1 MKRSFLAKLHTHGVY
16 YLVGALLLLIAVP
29 LYQFIILNPAGYND
43 ALATVSKGSFG
54 TYLLWLNAHLGQ
66 FLGYRILLIV
76 AFALLLSLPFTLFR
90 IIVAQ
95 EILGLED
102 VEQEAIVNAEATT
115 ASDEGNDNEDRSEQA
130 TDSTNNTD
138 GTDGMPPYAWRGRG
152 FAVLA
157 AWAGVGGVI
166 FFTAGT
172 ILSTLYLF
180 IVGSSF
186 NSHEAVQGAFAGL
199 SSTFDILT
207 YTVGGG
213 LLAVALLF
221 FGAIIASRGRHLWPG
236 IWVVFSYLAIAGA
249 ALLSG
254 SAVAVAS
261 APAEG
266 QAALTSP
273 AILIFALWVLWL
285 GIMLVR
291 LKPEP

>member
-1 MKRSFLAKLHTHGVY
+1 MSFMKRSFLSKLHTHGIY
-16 YLVGALLLLIAVP
+16 YLVGALLLLIGVP
-29 LYQFIILNPAGYND
+29 IYQFAILNPEGYNTD
-43 ALATVSKGSFG
+43 LVTVSKGSFV
-54 TYLLWLNAHLGQ
+54 TYLLWLNAHPAQ

-102 VEQEAIVNAEATT
+102 VEQEEIVNDEKAT
-115 ASDEGNDNEDRSEQA
+115 ASDKTDDSADENEQE
-130 TDSTNNTD
+130 
-138 GTDGMPPYAWRGRG
+138 TDGMPPYAWRGRG
-152 FAVLA
+152 FAVIA
-157 AWAGVGGVI
+157 AWAGLGGVI
-166 FFTAGT
+166 FCTVGT

-186 NSHEAVQGAFAGL
+186 SSHEPVQSAFSGL
-199 SSTFDILT
+199 SSAFDILT

-236 IWVVFSYLAIAGA
+236 IWVMFSYLAIAGA

-254 SAVAVAS
+254 SAVAVVS

-273 AILIFALWVLWL
+273 ALLVFALWVLWL

>member
-1 MKRSFLAKLHTHGVY
+1 MKRSFLAKLHTNGIY
-16 YLVGALLLLIAVP
+16 YLVGALLLLIGVP
-29 LYQFIILNPAGYND
+29 LYQFAILNPEGYNT
-43 ALATVSKGSFG
+43 ALATVSKGTFV
-54 TYLLWLNAHLGQ
+54 TYLLWLNAHPGQ

-95 EILGLED
+95 EILGLEG
-102 VEQEAIVNAEATT
+102 EAQEAQEAQENIVNDKEPAAT
-115 ASDEGNDNEDRSEQA
+115 SSN
-130 TDSTNNTD
+130 TDSED
-138 GTDGMPPYAWRGRG
+138 KDEDKQETDGMPPYAWRGRG
-152 FAVLA
+152 FAVIA
-157 AWAGVGGVI
+157 AWAGLGGVI
-166 FFTAGT
+166 LFTVGT

-186 NSHEAVQGAFAGL
+186 SSHEPVQGAFSSL
-199 SSTFDILT
+199 SGTFAILT

-254 SAVAVAS
+254 SAVAIAS
-261 APAEG
+261 APTEG
-266 QAALTSP
+266 QATLTSP
-273 AILIFALWVLWL
+273 AILVFALWVLWL

>member
-1 MKRSFLAKLHTHGVY
+1 MKRSFLSKLHTHGVY
-16 YLVGALLLLIAVP
+16 YLVGALLLLVGVP
-29 LYQFIILNPAGYND
+29 LYQFAILNPEGYNT
-43 ALATVSKGSFG
+43 ALATVSKGSFVP
-54 TYLLWLNAHLGQ
+54 YLLWLHAHLGQ
-66 FLGYRILLIV
+66 FLGYRVLLIV
-76 AFALLLSLPFTLFR
+76 SFALLLSLPFTLFR

-95 EILGLED
+95 EILGMED
-102 VEQEAIVNAEATT
+102 VEQEKIIDDGEGA
-115 ASDEGNDNEDRSEQA
+115 ASDEGNDNANSDAEE
-130 TDSTNNTD
+130 TN
-138 GTDGMPPYAWRGRG
+138 GMPPDAWRGRG

-166 FFTAGT
+166 FFTVGT

-186 NSHEAVQGAFAGL
+186 SSHITVQSAFSGL

-213 LLAVALLF
+213 LLAVSLLF

-236 IWVVFSYLAIAGA
+236 IWVMFSYLAIAGA

-261 APAEG
+261 TPAEG
-266 QAALTSP
+266 QATLTSP
-273 AILIFALWVLWL
+273 AILLFALWVCWL

>member
-1 MKRSFLAKLHTHGVY
+1 MKRSFLSKLHTHGIY
-16 YLVGALLLLIAVP
+16 YLVGALLLLIGVP
-29 LYQFIILNPAGYND
+29 LYQFAILNPEGYNA
-43 ALATVSKGSFG
+43 ALATVSKGSFV
-54 TYLLWLNAHLGQ
+54 TYLLWLNAHPGQ

-102 VEQEAIVNAEATT
+102 VEQEEIVNDEETT
-115 ASDEGNDNEDRSEQA
+115 ASGTEGDSKDRDAQE
-130 TDSTNNTD
+130 
-138 GTDGMPPYAWRGRG
+138 TDGMPPYAWRGRG
-152 FAVLA
+152 FAVIA
-157 AWAGVGGVI
+157 AWAGLGGVI
-166 FFTAGT
+166 FCTVGT

-186 NSHEAVQGAFAGL
+186 SSHEPVQSAFPGL

-261 APAEG
+261 APTEG

-273 AILIFALWVLWL
+273 AILVLALWVLWL

>member
-1 MKRSFLAKLHTHGVY
+1 MKRSFLSKLHTRGVY
-16 YLVGALLLLIAVP
+16 YLVGALLLLIGVP
-29 LYQFIILNPAGYND
+29 LYQFAILNPEGYNT
-43 ALATVSKGSFG
+43 ALATVSQGSFVP
-54 TYLLWLNAHLGQ
+54 YLLWLHAHLGQ
-66 FLGYRILLIV
+66 FLGYRVLLIV
-76 AFALLLSLPFTLFR
+76 SFALLLSLPFTLFR

-95 EILGLED
+95 EILGMED
-102 VEQEAIVNAEATT
+102 VEQEKIINDGEET
-115 ASDEGNDNEDRSEQA
+115 ASDEGNDNAHSVAE
-130 TDSTNNTD
+130 
-138 GTDGMPPYAWRGRG
+138 GTDGMPPDAWRGRG

-166 FFTAGT
+166 FFTVGT

-186 NSHEAVQGAFAGL
+186 SSHTTVQSAFSGL

-213 LLAVALLF
+213 LLAVSLLF

-236 IWVVFSYLAIAGA
+236 IWVIFSYLAIAGA

-261 APAEG
+261 TPAEG
-266 QAALTSP
+266 QATLTSP
-273 AILIFALWVLWL
+273 AILLFALWVCWL

>member
-1 MKRSFLAKLHTHGVY
+1 MKRSFLSRLHAHGIY
-16 YLVGALLLLIAVP
+16 YLIGALLLLVGVP
-29 LYQFIILNPAGYND
+29 LYQFTILNPEGYNT
-43 ALATVSKGSFG
+43 ALATVSKGSFV
-54 TYLLWLNAHLGQ
+54 TYLMWLHAHLGQ
-66 FLGYRILLIV
+66 FLGYRVLLIMS
-76 AFALLLSLPFTLFR
+76 FALLLSLPFTVFR

-95 EILGLED
+95 EILGRQD
-102 VEQEAIVNAEATT
+102 VEQEQIVNDEATT
-115 ASDEGNDNEDRSEQA
+115 ASDEEE
-130 TDSTNNTD
+130 
-138 GTDGMPPYAWRGRG
+138 TDGMPPYAWRGRG

-157 AWAGVGGVI
+157 AWAGLGGVI
-166 FFTAGT
+166 FVTGGT

-180 IVGSSF
+180 IIGSSF
-186 NSHEAVQGAFAGL
+186 SSHTTVEGAFSGL

-213 LLAVALLF
+213 LLATALLF

-236 IWVVFSYLAIAGA
+236 IWVLFSYLAIAGA

-266 QAALTSP
+266 QATLTSP
-273 AILIFALWVLWL
+273 AILVFALWVLWL

>member
-1 MKRSFLAKLHTHGVY
+1 MSFMKRSFLSKLHTHGIY
-16 YLVGALLLLIAVP
+16 YLVGALLLLIGVP
-29 LYQFIILNPAGYND
+29 LYQFAILNPEGYNA
-43 ALATVSKGSFG
+43 ALATVSKGSFV
-54 TYLLWLNAHLGQ
+54 TYLLWLNAHPGQ

-102 VEQEAIVNAEATT
+102 VEQEEIVNDEETT
-115 ASDEGNDNEDRSEQA
+115 ASG
-130 TDSTNNTD
+130 TGGDSTD
-138 GTDGMPPYAWRGRG
+138 GDGQETDGMPPYAWRGRG
-152 FAVLA
+152 FAVIA
-157 AWAGVGGVI
+157 AWAGLGGVI
-166 FFTAGT
+166 FCTVGT

-186 NSHEAVQGAFAGL
+186 SSHEPVQSAFPGL

-261 APAEG
+261 APTEG

-273 AILIFALWVLWL
+273 AILVLALWILWL

>member
-1 MKRSFLAKLHTHGVY
+1 MKRSFLAKLHTHGLY
-16 YLVGALLLLIAVP
+16 YLVGALLLLIGVP
-29 LYQFIILNPAGYND
+29 LYQFAILNPEGYNA
-43 ALATVSKGSFG
+43 ALATVSKGTFA
-54 TYLLWLNAHLGQ
+54 TYLLWLNAHPAQ

-95 EILGLED
+95 EILGLAGEGEEQANKVNDEEPGAASSTTDSED
-102 VEQEAIVNAEATT
+102 
-115 ASDEGNDNEDRSEQA
+115 EDRQE
-130 TDSTNNTD
+130 
-138 GTDGMPPYAWRGRG
+138 TDGMPPHAWRGRG
-152 FAVLA
+152 FAVIA
-157 AWAGVGGVI
+157 AWAGLGGVI
-166 FFTAGT
+166 LFTVGA

-186 NSHEAVQGAFAGL
+186 NGHEPVQGAFSSL
-199 SSTFDILT
+199 SGTFDILT

-261 APAEG
+261 APAAG
-266 QAALTSP
+266 QATLTSP
-273 AILIFALWVLWL
+273 AILVFALWVLWL
-285 GIMLVR
+285 GVMLVR

>member
-1 MKRSFLAKLHTHGVY
+1 MSFMKRSFLSKLHTHGIY
-16 YLVGALLLLIAVP
+16 YLVGALLLLIGVP
-29 LYQFIILNPAGYND
+29 FYQFAILNPEGYNT
-43 ALATVSKGSFG
+43 ALATVSKGSFA
-54 TYLLWLNAHLGQ
+54 TYLLWLNAHPGQ

-102 VEQEAIVNAEATT
+102 VEQEEIVNDEKAM
-115 ASDEGNDNEDRSEQA
+115 ASDKTD
-130 TDSTNNTD
+130 DSTAGD
-138 GTDGMPPYAWRGRG
+138 GQETDGMPPYAWRGRG
-152 FAVLA
+152 FAVIA
-157 AWAGVGGVI
+157 AWAGLGGVI
-166 FFTAGT
+166 FCTVGT

-186 NSHEAVQGAFAGL
+186 SSHEPIQSAFPGL

-254 SAVAVAS
+254 SSVAVAS

-273 AILIFALWVLWL
+273 AILVFALWVLWL

>member
-1 MKRSFLAKLHTHGVY
+1 MKRSFLSRLHAHGIY
-16 YLVGALLLLIAVP
+16 YLIGALLLLVGVP
-29 LYQFIILNPAGYND
+29 LYQFTILNPEGYNT
-43 ALATVSKGSFG
+43 ALATVSKGSFV
-54 TYLLWLNAHLGQ
+54 TYLLWLHAHLGQ
-66 FLGYRILLIV
+66 FLGYRVLLIMS
-76 AFALLLSLPFTLFR
+76 FALLLSLPFTVFR

-95 EILGLED
+95 EILGRQD
-102 VEQEAIVNAEATT
+102 VEQEQIVNDEATT
-115 ASDEGNDNEDRSEQA
+115 ASDEEE
-130 TDSTNNTD
+130 
-138 GTDGMPPYAWRGRG
+138 TDGMPPYAWRGRG

-157 AWAGVGGVI
+157 AWAGLGGVI
-166 FFTAGT
+166 FVTGGT

-180 IVGSSF
+180 IIGSSF
-186 NSHEAVQGAFAGL
+186 SSHTTVEGAFSGL

-213 LLAVALLF
+213 LLATALLF

-236 IWVVFSYLAIAGA
+236 IWVLFSYLAIAGA

-266 QAALTSP
+266 QATLTSP
-273 AILIFALWVLWL
+273 AILVFALWVLWL

>member
-1 MKRSFLAKLHTHGVY
+1 MKRSFLAKLHTNGIY
-16 YLVGALLLLIAVP
+16 YLVGALLLLIGVP
-29 LYQFIILNPAGYND
+29 LYQFAILNPEGYNA
-43 ALATVSKGSFG
+43 ALATVSKSAFA
-54 TYLLWLNAHLGQ
+54 TYLLWLNAHPGQ

-95 EILGLED
+95 EILGLEEE
-102 VEQEAIVNAEATT
+102 EQEDIANDEEPA
-115 ASDEGNDNEDRSEQA
+115 ASSSN
-130 TDSTNNTD
+130 TDSKD
-138 GTDGMPPYAWRGRG
+138 AHEDKQETDGMPPYAWRGRG
-152 FAVLA
+152 FAVIA
-157 AWAGVGGVI
+157 AWAGLGGIILFTVGAI
-166 FFTAGT
+166 
-172 ILSTLYLF
+172 ISTLYLF

-186 NSHEAVQGAFAGL
+186 NSHEPVQEAFSSL
-199 SSTFDILT
+199 SGTFDILT

-221 FGAIIASRGRHLWPG
+221 FGAIIASRGRHLWPT
-236 IWVVFSYLAIAGA
+236 IWVLFSYLAIAGA

-266 QAALTSP
+266 QATLTSP
-273 AILIFALWVLWL
+273 AILVFALWVLWL
-285 GIMLVR
+285 SIMLVR

>member
-1 MKRSFLAKLHTHGVY
+1 MKRSFLSKLHTNGVY
-16 YLVGALLLLIAVP
+16 YLISALLLLFGVP
-29 LYQFIILNPAGYND
+29 LYQFVILNPQGYNT
-43 ALATVSKGSFG
+43 ALATISKG
-54 TYLLWLNAHLGQ
+54 TYAPYLLWLNTHPAQ

-76 AFALLLSLPFTLFR
+76 AFALLLGLPFTLFR

-102 VEQEAIVNAEATT
+102 VEQEELVNDEDTSP
-115 ASDEGNDNEDRSEQA
+115 SDEGGSNNENKDEQQ
-130 TDSTNNTD
+130 
-138 GTDGMPPYAWRGRG
+138 TDGMPPYAWRGRG

-157 AWAGVGGVI
+157 AWAGISGVI
-166 FFTAGT
+166 IFTIST

-186 NSHEAVQGAFAGL
+186 NGHEPVQSAFPGL
-199 SSTFDILT
+199 SSTFDILI

-213 LLAVALLF
+213 LLAVSLLF

-273 AILIFALWVLWL
+273 AILVFALWVLWF

>member
-1 MKRSFLAKLHTHGVY
+1 MKRSFLSKLHTNGVY
-16 YLVGALLLLIAVP
+16 YLISALLLLIGVP
-29 LYQFIILNPAGYND
+29 LYQFAILNPEGYNTT
-43 ALATVSKGSFG
+43 LATISKG
-54 TYLLWLNAHLGQ
+54 TYAPYLLWLNTHPGQ

-102 VEQEAIVNAEATT
+102 VEQEEIVN
-115 ASDEGNDNEDRSEQA
+115 DEKALPSEEDSAGENKDDQE
-130 TDSTNNTD
+130 
-138 GTDGMPPYAWRGRG
+138 TDGMPPYAWRGRG

-157 AWAGVGGVI
+157 AWAGISGVI
-166 FFTAGT
+166 IFTVST

-186 NSHEAVQGAFAGL
+186 NGHEPVQSAFPGL
-199 SSTFDILT
+199 SSTFDILI

-213 LLAVALLF
+213 LLAVSLLF

-236 IWVVFSYLAIAGA
+236 IWVTFSYLAIAGA

-285 GIMLVR
+285 GIMLIR

>member
-1 MKRSFLAKLHTHGVY
+1 MSFMKRSFLSKLHTHGIY
-16 YLVGALLLLIAVP
+16 YLVGALLLLIGVP
-29 LYQFIILNPAGYND
+29 LYQFAILNPEGYNA
-43 ALATVSKGSFG
+43 ALATVSKGSFV
-54 TYLLWLNAHLGQ
+54 TYLLWLNAHPGQ

-102 VEQEAIVNAEATT
+102 VEQEEIVNDEETT
-115 ASDEGNDNEDRSEQA
+115 ASGTEGDSKDRDAQE
-130 TDSTNNTD
+130 
-138 GTDGMPPYAWRGRG
+138 TDGMPPYAWRGRG
-152 FAVLA
+152 FAVIA
-157 AWAGVGGVI
+157 AWAGLGGVI
-166 FFTAGT
+166 FCTAGT

-186 NSHEAVQGAFAGL
+186 SSHEPVQSAFPGL

-261 APAEG
+261 APTEG

-273 AILIFALWVLWL
+273 AILVLALWILWL

>member
-1 MKRSFLAKLHTHGVY
+1 MKRSFLAKLHTNGIY
-16 YLVGALLLLIAVP
+16 YLVGALLLLIGVP
-29 LYQFIILNPAGYND
+29 LYQFAILNPEGYNA
-43 ALATVSKGSFG
+43 ALASVSKGTFA
-54 TYLLWLNAHLGQ
+54 TYLLWLNTHPGQ

-95 EILGLED
+95 EILGQEGE
-102 VEQEAIVNAEATT
+102 EQEDIVNDEEPA
-115 ASDEGNDNEDRSEQA
+115 AS
-130 TDSTNNTD
+130 STNKD
-138 GTDGMPPYAWRGRG
+138 RADADKQETDGMPPYAWRGRG
-152 FAVLA
+152 FAVIA
-157 AWAGVGGVI
+157 AWAGLSGI
-166 FFTAGT
+166 ILFTVGT

-186 NSHEAVQGAFAGL
+186 NSHEPVQEAFSSL
-199 SSTFDILT
+199 SGTFDILT

-221 FGAIIASRGRHLWPG
+221 FGAIIASRGRRLWPG

-254 SAVAVAS
+254 SAVAIAS

-266 QAALTSP
+266 QATLTSP
-273 AILIFALWVLWL
+273 AILVFALWVLWL
-285 GIMLVR
+285 GVMLVR